1 MLIIC
6 DRSIISTHNRVI
18 ITNDLLITAGR
29 DSVTRTMNTRIVAS
43 DISDAT
49 IFAYCFI
56 GNRII
61 ITDDFCIAAVSDFIV
76 LSGNIRV
83 DILYVLIRI
92 RDGIPVAICYSR
104 IIRGPADAW
113 RASPRQG
120 TGGEGQGDDAGQGWG
135 AVVDGR
141 LAALMIPLCKF

>member
-6 DRSIISTHNRVI
+6 DRSIISAHNRVI

-83 DILYVLIRI
+83 DIRDFRVRIGNYIAISIFYRI
-92 RDGIPVAICYSR
+92 RRHNWR
-104 IIRGPADAW
+104 ID
-113 RASPRQG
+113 
-120 TGGEGQGDDAGQGWG
+120 
-135 AVVDGR
+135 
-141 LAALMIPLCKF
+141 

>member
-6 DRSIISTHNRVI
+6 DRSVSSANNLVI

-29 DSVTRTMNTRIVAS
+29 NNVTRAMNTRIITS
-43 DISDAT
+43 DISDAI
-49 IFAYCFI
+49 IFTFCFI
-56 GNRII
+56 CNRII
-61 ITDDFCIAAVSDFIV
+61 ITDNLCIAAINDFIT
-76 LSGNIRV
+76 LTGNICV
-83 DILYVLIRI
+83 DIFLRICI
-92 RDGIPVAICYSR
+92 RDFIPVVICYSR

-135 AVVDGR
+135 AVVDG
-141 LAALMIPLCKF
+141 

>member
-6 DRSIISTHNRVI
+6 DRSIIPAHNRVI

-56 GNRII
+56 GNRIC
-61 ITDDFCIAAVSDFIV
+61 ITDDFCIAAICDFII
-76 LSGNIRV
+76 LASNIRV
-83 DILYVLIRI
+83 KFRSFFRI
-92 RDGIPVAICYSR
+92 RTGNGIAIIIGYS
-104 IIRGPADAW
+104 ICQSYAGDA
-113 RASPRQG
+113 SCEDE
-120 TGGEGQGDDAGQGWG
+120 GGEGGDG
-135 AVVDGR
+135 
-141 LAALMIPLCKF
+141 